1 MYTIASAGFM
11 RMENVGLPS
20 VWPLQALDA
29 LCRLMSTALESL
41 CFQLPSQ
48 AHVNGLGRL
57 MLKNYVVE
65 VAHFTMWWISFQVHA
80 TFASK
85 NKQKTC
91 MISYRKAG
99 DACGM
104 NLCSAIETIRE
115 REPAYPA
122 MSTMESDLVKGLE
135 KIRDEPGIPI
145 NLKVN

>member
-11 RMENVGLPS
+11 RS

-115 REPAYPA
+115 RESLLTLPCQPWNLTWSKAWRRSG
-122 MSTMESDLVKGLE
+122 MSLAS
-135 KIRDEPGIPI
+135 P
-145 NLKVN
+145 

>member
-48 AHVNGLGRL
+48 AHVRL
-57 MLKNYVVE
+57 MLKNDVVE
-65 VAHFTMWWISFQVHA
+65 VAHFTMWWISFQVDA

>member
-1 MYTIASAGFM
+1 
-11 RMENVGLPS
+11 
-20 VWPLQALDA
+20 
-29 LCRLMSTALESL
+29 
-41 CFQLPSQ
+41 
-48 AHVNGLGRL
+48 
-57 MLKNYVVE
+57 
-65 VAHFTMWWISFQVHA
+65 
-80 TFASK
+80 
-85 NKQKTC
+85 

-99 DACGM
+99 GACGM

>member
-48 AHVNGLGRL
+48 AHVRL
-57 MLKNYVVE
+57 MLKNDVVE
-65 VAHFTMWWISFQVHA
+65 VAHFTMWWISFKVDA

-104 NLCSAIETIRE
+104 HLCSAIETIRE
-115 REPAYPA
+115 RACLPSHVNY
-122 MSTMESDLVKGLE
+122 
-135 KIRDEPGIPI
+135 GI
-145 NLKVN
+145 